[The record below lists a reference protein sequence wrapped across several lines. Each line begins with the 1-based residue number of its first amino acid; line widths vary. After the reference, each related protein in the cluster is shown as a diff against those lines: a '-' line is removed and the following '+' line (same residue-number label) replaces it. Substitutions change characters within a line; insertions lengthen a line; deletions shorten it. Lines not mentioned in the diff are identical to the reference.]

1 MNDPDAIGID
11 EFVELTG
18 KCYKKLGSSCPGDS
32 GDAKC
37 FFCPSCV
44 LGIEER
50 VMNLTQY
57 IKQMEEQK
65 C

>member
-1 MNDPDAIGID
+1 MKDADTLGID
-11 EFVELTG
+11 EFVKLA
-18 KCYKKLGSSCPGDS
+18 KSCYSRLGTSCPGDS
-32 GDAKC
+32 GEAKC

-50 VMNLTQY
+50 VMNLKEY
-57 IKQMEEQK
+57 IKDMEEK